1 MTESAASGIAIM
13 GNANIPGEQANV
25 FFIENFFG
33 ETQPLFFVHTIIIS
47 HDPGCILA
55 AVLQVD
61 NAIKKL
67 SGNKFMRIDSSYSTH
82 YIKST
87 SLADRPIYFLGV
99 KFMSVCL
106 SSSEI
111 FNSETNSA
119 MDFASIACPLVISFS
134 CS

>member
-1 MTESAASGIAIM
+1 M
-13 GNANIPGEQANV
+13 GNANISGEQAHV

-33 ETQPLFFVHTIIIS
+33 ETQALFFVHTIIIS

-67 SGNKFMRIDSSYSTH
+67 SGNKPMRIDSSYSTH

-87 SLADRPIYFLGV
+87 SLADRPI
-99 KFMSVCL
+99 
-106 SSSEI
+106 
-111 FNSETNSA
+111 
-119 MDFASIACPLVISFS
+119 
-134 CS
+134 